1 MTASET
7 AATSTSPCSR
17 PSSRALAG
25 SSVRVGAQNCCDE
38 EKGAFTGEISVAQL
52 VDVGAHSVILGHS
65 ERRHV
70 YGETDELVNRKVK
83 LALQSPLEVILC
95 VGETIEEREAGKTEP
110 VVKQQLD
117 GGLAGVSEADM
128 ARVTIAYEPVWAIG
142 TGLTA
147 TPDQAQQ
154 VHSYLRGLLSGLYSP
169 DVAAATRI
177 QYGGSVKPANVA
189 DLMAQADIDG
199 ARWRG
204 RLPHRSAAASLA
216 TGSMASQHS
225 YNGQTL
231 AARRGFARRSL
242 RPTADLAAFG
252 LWAGPTRQSPDLQRR
267 DRSAQDIELP
277 HRG

>member
-1 MTASET
+1 MRKPYLAGNWKMNLDRKSALELVS
-7 AATSTSPCSR
+7 ALRDRVGNRSDVDVAVFP
-17 PSSRALAG
+17 PFVYIDEIARALAG

-38 EKGAFTGEISVAQL
+38 EKGAFTGEISVSQL

-95 VGETIEEREAGKTEP
+95 VGETIEEREAGKTEA

-142 TGLTA
+142 TGHTA
-147 TPDQAQQ
+147 TPEQAQQ
-154 VHSYLRGLLSGLYSP
+154 VHSYLRGLIAGLYSA
-169 DVAAATRI
+169 DIAAATRI

-199 ARWRG
+199 ALVG
-204 RLPHRSAAASLA
+204 GASLK
-216 TGSMASQHS
+216 ASDFLPIVEFDS
-225 YNGQTL
+225 SG
-231 AARRGFARRSL
+231 
-242 RPTADLAAFG
+242 TAV
-252 LWAGPTRQSPDLQRR
+252 
-267 DRSAQDIELP
+267 
-277 HRG
+277 